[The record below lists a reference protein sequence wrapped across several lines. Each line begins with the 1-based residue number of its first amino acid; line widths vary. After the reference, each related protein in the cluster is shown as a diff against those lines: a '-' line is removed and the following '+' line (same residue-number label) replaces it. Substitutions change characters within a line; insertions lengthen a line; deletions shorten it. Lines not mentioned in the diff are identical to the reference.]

1 MLTFLKHTQV
11 VLIAA
16 YQASQNHIYLEQL
29 EENQK
34 ENQWVA
40 LESCDY
46 FVAEKL
52 LARILKVYSSKAGQR
67 TKIGERVKLIKG

>member
-1 MLTFLKHTQV
+1 MKKALLTFLKHTQV

-40 LESCDY
+40 LESCD
-46 FVAEKL
+46 
-52 LARILKVYSSKAGQR
+52 QR
-67 TKIGERVKLIKG
+67 TNQFFYKMAGSTLSLKNSWLAF